1 MILLQNH
8 QQQLNGNRM
17 GVDRSMSKE
26 KYDVIIVGTGPTGIF
41 TVLEL
46 LKINADLDILM
57 LEKGKDIN
65 ERECPMKQNPGQGC
79 LNCDSCSVVSGWGGA
94 GAYSDGKLSL
104 SPKIG
109 GHLEEYIGLDSLKTL
124 ISYADKIYLKFGA
137 PDRVFGGDK
146 SKIEDIKGKAIKS
159 QLKFIPAKLRHLGTG
174 YTRTVLTNMKE
185 YIESK
190 GVEIKFRVNVK
201 EFIIKDEKIKGVISS
216 DGQKY
221 KGKYIVTAPGRENAD
236 WLSSLAPKLGINTS
250 INPVDIGIRVE
261 TSAVITEQ
269 LTESLYESKLIYQT
283 PTFDDKVRTFCM
295 SPYGEVVN
303 ENNQGLITVNGHS
316 HSDIKT
322 ENTNFALLVSKTFT
336 EPFHE
341 PITYGKNIAK
351 LANLLGGGVLI
362 QRLGDL
368 LEGHRST
375 PERINRGI
383 IEPTLKEATPGD
395 LSLVFPYR
403 HLKGLIEMLEALDN
417 LAPGLYS
424 RDTLLYGVEVK
435 FYSNRIEV
443 NNNLETKINNLYTA
457 GDGAGITRGLMQA
470 SVSGIVIARNILDKE

>member
-1 MILLQNH
+1 MSN
-8 QQQLNGNRM
+8 QQ
-17 GVDRSMSKE
+17 
-26 KYDVIIVGTGPTGIF
+26 YDVIVVGTGPTGIF
-41 TVLEL
+41 SVLEL
-46 LKINADLDILM
+46 IKKNKDLNILM
-57 LEKGKDIN
+57 IEKGKDISN
-65 ERECPMKQNPGQGC
+65 RECPMKQNPGMGC
-79 LNCDSCSVVSGWGGA
+79 INCDSCSVVSGWGGA

-109 GHLEEYIGLDSLKTL
+109 GHLEEYIGLNSLKSL

-137 PDRVFGGDK
+137 PDRVFGVDG
-146 SKIEDIKGKAIKS
+146 SKIDDIKAKAIKA

-174 YTRTVLTNMKE
+174 YTKTVLTNMKDF
-185 YIESK
+185 IESK
-190 GVEIKFRVNVK
+190 GVEIKFKTNVK
-201 EFIIKDEKIKGVISS
+201 EFILEDDKITGVKTAEGDI
-216 DGQKY
+216 Y
-221 KGKYIVTAPGRENAD
+221 KGENVITAPGRENAY
-236 WLSSLAPKLGINTS
+236 WLSSLAPELGIETS
-250 INPVDIGIRVE
+250 INPVDIGVRVE
-261 TSAVITEQ
+261 TSAVIAKE
-269 LTESLYESKLIYQT
+269 LTENLYESKLIYQT

-316 HSDIKT
+316 HADIKT

-336 EPFHE
+336 DPFHE
-341 PITYGKNIAK
+341 PITYGKSIAR
-351 LANLLGGGVLI
+351 LANLLGGGVLV

-368 LEGHRST
+368 LNGRRST
-375 PERINRGI
+375 PTRIDRGI

-395 LSLVFPYR
+395 LSLVLPYR
-403 HLKGLIEMLEALDN
+403 HLKDIIEMLEALDN

-435 FYSNRIEV
+435 FYSNRLEV

-470 SVSGIVIARNILDKE
+470 SVSGIVIAQDIVNKE

>member
-1 MILLQNH
+1 
-8 QQQLNGNRM
+8 M
-17 GVDRSMSKE
+17 GIERECKLMGK
-26 KYDVIIVGTGPTGIF
+26 KNYDIIVVGTGPTGIF

-46 LKINADLDILM
+46 LKKDGNLDILM
-57 LEKGKDIN
+57 LEKGKDIS
-65 ERECPMKQNPGQGC
+65 ERECPMKQNPGMGC
-79 LNCDSCSVVSGWGGA
+79 INCDSCSVVSGWGGA

-109 GHLEEYIGLDSLKTL
+109 GHLEEYIGLDKLKEL
-124 ISYADKIYLKFGA
+124 ISYADDIYLNFGA
-137 PDRVFGGDK
+137 PDRIFGVDG
-146 SKIEDIKGKAIKS
+146 SKVEDLKFGTNVKDFIIEDSTIIGVKTAD
-159 QLKFIPAKLRHLGTG
+159 GT
-174 YTRTVLTNMKE
+174 E
-185 YIESK
+185 YYS
-190 GVEIKFRVNVK
+190 NY
-201 EFIIKDEKIKGVISS
+201 VI
-216 DGQKY
+216 
-221 KGKYIVTAPGRENAD
+221 TAPGRENAS
-236 WLSSLAPKLGINTS
+236 WLSTLAPQLGINTT
-250 INPVDIGIRVE
+250 INPVDIGVRVE
-261 TSAVITEQ
+261 TSAVIAEQ
-269 LTESLYESKLIYQT
+269 LTEDLYESKLIYQT

-316 HSDIKT
+316 HADIKT

-435 FYSNRIEV
+435 FYSNRIDV

-470 SVSGIVIARNILDKE
+470 SVSGIGIARNILDKE

>member
-1 MILLQNH
+1 MSE
-8 QQQLNGNRM
+8 NR
-17 GVDRSMSKE
+17 
-26 KYDVIIVGTGPTGIF
+26 YDVIIVGTGPTGIF
-41 TVLEL
+41 TALEL
-46 LKINADLDILM
+46 LEKDANFDILM
-57 LEKGKDIN
+57 LEKGKDISK
-65 ERECPMKQNPGQGC
+65 RECPMKKNPGQGC
-79 LNCDSCSVVSGWGGA
+79 FNCESCSVVSGWGGA
-94 GAYSDGKLSL
+94 GAFSDGKLSL

-109 GHLEEYIGLDSLKTL
+109 GHLEEYIGLEKLKEL
-124 ISYADKIYLKFGA
+124 IGYADDIYLNFGA
-137 PDRVFGGDK
+137 PDRVFGADD
-146 SKIEDIKGKAIKS
+146 SKVERIKEKAIKS

-174 YTRTVLTNMKE
+174 YTKTVLTNMKNH
-185 YIESK
+185 IESK
-190 GVEIKFRVNVK
+190 GVDIKFKTNVK
-201 EFIIKDEKIKGVISS
+201 NFILKDNKIKGV
-216 DGQKY
+216 KTE
-221 KGKYIVTAPGRENAD
+221 KGEKFLANYVITAPGRENAS
-236 WLSSLAPKLGINTS
+236 WLSSLAPKLEINTS
-250 INPVDIGIRVE
+250 INPVDIGVRVE
-261 TSAVITEQ
+261 TSAVIAEQ
-269 LTESLYESKLIYQT
+269 LTKDLYESKLIYQT

-295 SPYGEVVN
+295 SPNGEVVN

-341 PITYGKNIAK
+341 PTTYGKNIAK

-368 LEGHRST
+368 LDGHRST
-375 PERINRGI
+375 PVRIDRGI

-403 HLKGLIEMLEALDN
+403 HLKGIIEMLQVLDN

-443 NNNLETKINNLYTA
+443 NNNMETKIDNLYTA

-470 SVSGIVIARNILDKE
+470 SVSGIIIARDILTKEG

>member
-1 MILLQNH
+1 
-8 QQQLNGNRM
+8 
-17 GVDRSMSKE
+17 MSKN
-26 KYDVIIVGTGPTGIF
+26 KYDVIVVGTGPTGIF
-41 TVLEL
+41 TVLEI
-46 LKINADLDILM
+46 LKKKKDLDILM
-57 LEKGKDIN
+57 LEKGKDISK
-65 ERECPMKQNPGQGC
+65 RECPMKQNPGLGC
-79 LNCDSCSVVSGWGGA
+79 VNCDSCSVVSGWGGA

-109 GHLEEYIGLDSLKTL
+109 GYLEEYIGLKSLKQF
-124 ISYADKIYLKFGA
+124 IQYADQIYLDFGA
-137 PDRVFGGDK
+137 PERIFGLDT
-146 SKIEDIKGKAIKS
+146 SKIEDIKAKAIKS
-159 QLKFIPAKLRHLGTG
+159 NLKFIPAKLRHLGTG
-174 YTRTVLTNMKE
+174 YTRTVLANMKE
-185 YIESK
+185 FIKQK
-190 GVEIKFRVNVK
+190 GVEIKFKTNVVK
-201 EFIIKDEKIKGVISS
+201 FIIEDEKVKGVETKSG
-216 DGQKY
+216 DKY
-221 KGKYIVTAPGRENAD
+221 YGSYIVTAPGRENAQ
-236 WLSSLAPKLGINTS
+236 WLSSLAPQLGINTT
-250 INPVDIGIRVE
+250 INPVDIGVRVE
-261 TSAVITEQ
+261 TSSVIAEQ
-269 LTESLYESKLIYQT
+269 LTENLYESKLIYQT

-295 SPYGEVVN
+295 SPYGEVVH

-341 PITYGKNIAK
+341 PTTYGKNIAK
-351 LANLLGGGVLI
+351 LANLLGGGIII

-368 LEGHRST
+368 LDGHRST
-375 PERINRGI
+375 PIRIGRGI

-403 HLKGLIEMLEALDN
+403 HLKGIIEMLEVLDN

-470 SVSGIVIARNILDKE
+470 SVSGIVIARDIISKEK